1 LIALQR
7 IVQSFRHRNDWQSR
21 RSSRVYAAGYAARC
35 LVAPLRHLRWLA
47 LLQAHPALRAA
58 ALRDGRLVE
67 RWQHRFISRRFGARK
82 RLDALMDHYGFVVS
96 ALPHGLLER
105 MMADGQVLLADAAMK
120 NGESLRVLLMPPT
133 RKGCEG
139 ELNLALATS
148 DDTLLFSATITIL
161 PSTGEVLIG
170 CLQGPNTEDGQERV
184 RLVTRQ
190 CHGLRPKNLLLSL
203 LYGFAAAHGLPRLRG
218 ISNDGHA
225 RSGRIKASYDTFWIE
240 SAGVLARDGFFDLP
254 SMEAERSELEVVSKH
269 RSAFRQR
276 EALRRELVA
285 GTMSALSLPNV
296 DALGAVE
303 ALGVLEAGNDE
314 TLRAA

>member
-1 LIALQR
+1 MIALQR
-7 IVQSFRHRNDWQSR
+7 IVQSFRQRNDWQSR
-21 RSSRVYAAGYAARC
+21 RSARVYAAGYAARC
-35 LVAPLRHLRWLA
+35 LLAPLRHLRWLS
-47 LLQAHPALRAA
+47 LLQSHPALREATR
-58 ALRDGRLVE
+58 RDGRLVE

-82 RLDALMDHYGFVVS
+82 RLDALMDHYRFVSS
-96 ALPHGLLER
+96 ALPEGLLER
-105 MMADGQVLLADAAMK
+105 MIADGQVVLAEAAMK
-120 NGESLRVLLMPPT
+120 NGEPLRVLIMPPT

-139 ELNLALATS
+139 ELNIALATADS
-148 DDTLLFSATITIL
+148 TLLFSATITVL
-161 PSTGEVLIG
+161 PSTGELLVG

-203 LYGFAAAHGLPRLRG
+203 LYGFAASHGLPRLRG

-254 SMEAERSELEVVSKH
+254 STEPERSELEVARKH

-276 EALRRELVA
+276 EVLRRELVA
-285 GTMSALSLPNV
+285 STMF
-296 DALGAVE
+296 ALGLPTLE
-303 ALGVLEAGNDE
+303 ALIAGRDE
-314 TLRAA
+314 KLRAA

>member
-1 LIALQR
+1 MIALQR
-7 IVQSFRHRNDWQSR
+7 MAQSFRQRNDWQSR
-21 RSSRVYAAGYAARC
+21 RSSHVYAAAYAARC
-35 LVAPLRHLRWLA
+35 LVAPLRHLRWLG
-47 LLQAHPALRAA
+47 LLQSHPALREAA
-58 ALRDGRLVE
+58 QRDGRLVE

-96 ALPHGLLER
+96 SLPEGLLEQ
-105 MMADGQVLLADAAMK
+105 MYADGQVVLAEAAMK
-120 NGESLRVLLMPPT
+120 NGEPLRVLLMPPT

-139 ELNLALATS
+139 EFNLALTTV
-148 DDTLLFSATITIL
+148 DDTLLFSVTLTVL
-161 PSTGEVLIG
+161 PSTGELLVG

-203 LYGFAAAHGLPRLRG
+203 LYGFAAQHGLPRLRG

-240 SAGVLARDGFFDLP
+240 SAGVLAGDGFFDLP
-254 SMEAERSELEVVSKH
+254 PTEPERSELEVASKH

-285 GTMSALSLPNV
+285 STLFALSLPTI
-296 DALGAVE
+296 DAMDAMHE
-303 ALGVLEAGNDE
+303 ES
-314 TLRAA
+314 LRAA

>member
-21 RSSRVYAAGYAARC
+21 RSSHVYAAGYAARC
-35 LVAPLRHLRWLA
+35 LVAPLRHLRWLG
-47 LLQAHPALRAA
+47 LLQSHPALRAA
-58 ALRDGRLVE
+58 TQRDGRLVE

-96 ALPHGLLER
+96 VLPRGLLER
-105 MMADGQVLLADAAMK
+105 MVAKGQVVLAEAAMK
-120 NGESLRVLLMPPT
+120 NGDPLRVLLMPPT

-139 ELNLALATS
+139 ELNVALATA

-161 PSTGEVLIG
+161 PSSGELLIG

-184 RLVTRQ
+184 RQVTRQ

-203 LYGFAAAHGLPRLRG
+203 LYGIAASHGLPRLRG

-254 SMEAERSELEVVSKH
+254 SAEPERSELDVASKH

-285 GTMSALSLPNV
+285 STMF
-296 DALGAVE
+296 ALGQPTIDAMTTGHE
-303 ALGVLEAGNDE
+303 ED
-314 TLRAA
+314 LRAA

>member
-1 LIALQR
+1 MG
-7 IVQSFRHRNDWQSR
+7 
-21 RSSRVYAAGYAARC
+21 VYAAGYAARC
-35 LVAPLRHLRWLA
+35 LLAPLRHLRWLG
-47 LLQAHPALRAA
+47 LLQTHPALREAA
-58 ALRDGRLVE
+58 QRDGRLVE
-67 RWQHRFISRRFGARK
+67 RWQHRFISRRFGIRQ
-82 RLDALMDHYGFVVS
+82 RLDALVDHYGFVVS
-96 ALPHGLLER
+96 ALPQGLLER
-105 MMADGQVLLADAAMK
+105 MYAAGQVVLAEAAMK
-120 NGESLRVLLMPPT
+120 NGEPLRVLLMPPT

-139 ELNLALATS
+139 ELNVALATA
-148 DDTLLFSATITIL
+148 DDTLLFSATITVL
-161 PSTGEVLIG
+161 PRTGELLVG

-203 LYGFAAAHGLPRLRG
+203 LYGFANTHGLPRLRG

-254 SMEAERSELEVVSKH
+254 ATEPERSELDVASKH

-285 GTMSALSLPNV
+285 STMF
-296 DALGAVE
+296 ALGQPTIETLTA
-303 ALGVLEAGNDE
+303 ANDE
-314 TLRAA
+314 GLRAA

>member
-1 LIALQR
+1 MIALQR
-7 IVQSFRHRNDWQSR
+7 IVQSFRQRNDWQSR

-35 LVAPLRHLRWLA
+35 LLAPLLHLRWLGV
-47 LLQAHPALRAA
+47 LQGHPALRDAA
-58 ALRDGRLVE
+58 ERDGRLVE
-67 RWQHRFISRRFGARK
+67 RWQHRFISRHFGVRK
-82 RLDALMDHYGFVVS
+82 RLAALMDHYGFVAS
-96 ALPHGLLER
+96 ALPQGLLAQ
-105 MMADGQVLLADAAMK
+105 MYADGQVVLAEAAMK
-120 NGESLRVLLMPPT
+120 NGEPLRVVLMPPT

-139 ELNLALATS
+139 ELNIALATS
-148 DDTLLFSATITIL
+148 DDTLLFSATITVL
-161 PSTGEVLIG
+161 PSTGELLVG

-203 LYGFAAAHGLPRLRG
+203 LYGFAASHGSLRLRG

-254 SMEAERSELEVVSKH
+254 PAEPERSELEVVSKH

-285 GTMSALSLPNV
+285 STMFALGQPTI
-296 DALGAVE
+296 DALAAVDEE
-303 ALGVLEAGNDE
+303 A
-314 TLRAA
+314 LRAA

>member
-1 LIALQR
+1 MIALQR
-7 IVQSFRHRNDWQSR
+7 IVQSFRQRNDWQSR
-21 RSSRVYAAGYAARC
+21 RSARVYAAGYAARC
-35 LVAPLRHLRWLA
+35 LLAPLRHLRWLS
-47 LLQAHPALRAA
+47 LLQSHPALREATR
-58 ALRDGRLVE
+58 RDGRLVE

-82 RLDALMDHYGFVVS
+82 RLDALMDHYRFVSS
-96 ALPHGLLER
+96 ALPEGLLER
-105 MMADGQVLLADAAMK
+105 MIADGQVVLAEAAMK
-120 NGESLRVLLMPPT
+120 NGEPLRVLIMPPT

-139 ELNLALATS
+139 ELNIALATADS
-148 DDTLLFSATITIL
+148 TLLFSATITVL
-161 PSTGEVLIG
+161 PSTGELLVG

-203 LYGFAAAHGLPRLRG
+203 LYGFAASHGLPRLRG

-254 SMEAERSELEVVSKH
+254 STEPERSELEVASKH

-276 EALRRELVA
+276 EVLRRELVA
-285 GTMSALSLPNV
+285 STMF
-296 DALGAVE
+296 ALGLPTLE
-303 ALGVLEAGNDE
+303 ALIAGRDE
-314 TLRAA
+314 KLRAA

>member
-1 LIALQR
+1 M
-7 IVQSFRHRNDWQSR
+7 H
-21 RSSRVYAAGYAARC
+21 VYAAGYAARC
-35 LVAPLRHLRWLA
+35 LLAPLRHLRWLG
-47 LLQAHPALRAA
+47 LLQAHPALRDAA
-58 ALRDGRLVE
+58 RRDGRLAE
-67 RWQHRFISRRFGARK
+67 RWQHRFISRRFGTHK

-96 ALPHGLLER
+96 ALPQGLLER
-105 MMADGQVLLADAAMK
+105 MYAEGQVVLAEAAMK
-120 NGESLRVLLMPPT
+120 NGEPLRVLLMPPT

-139 ELNLALATS
+139 ELNVALATA
-148 DDTLLFSATITIL
+148 DDTLLFSATITVL
-161 PSTGEVLIG
+161 PGTGELLVG

-254 SMEAERSELEVVSKH
+254 ATEPERSELDVVSKH

-285 GTMSALSLPNV
+285 STMF
-296 DALGAVE
+296 ALGQPTIETLTA
-303 ALGVLEAGNDE
+303 ANDE
-314 TLRAA
+314 GLRAA